1 MLKYIKRRGP
11 AIRVARKE
19 AYQAQ
24 SYTPLPRNRNVNKVF
39 NMRLTA
45 AALLSAVAVSAH
57 PNPGDKLNK
66 PPVHPNL
73 DYLEAGLEQYL
84 PETSYTLHEWNNGY
98 IPEG

>member
-1 MLKYIKRRGP
+1 MLKYIRRRSP
-11 AIRVARKE
+11 AIRVTSKE

-24 SYTPLPRNRNVNKVF
+24 FYTPLPKKERIKVF

-57 PNPGDKLNK
+57 PNPGDKLTK

-73 DYLEAGLEQYL
+73 DYLEAGLEKYL